1 LVFQPDNAQ
10 DSVLVRLFVL
20 LEAPAPLAGTAFP
33 RPETDWAAVSRR
45 GFRRVVRLHP
55 GDYDPSPLEVDEI
68 VLEDLV
74 GGRVPLEPALELDR
88 VLQAGRLVAESV
100 RRGEGV
106 IVHCLGGVGRT
117 GTVLG
122 RALRDLGHS
131 ADEAVAAIRAHRPS
145 WPESPWQEGIV
156 RGYPSQRAR

>member
-1 LVFQPDNAQ
+1 M
-10 DSVLVRLFVL
+10 RLFVL
-20 LEAPAPLAGTAFP
+20 LEAPAPLAGTEFP
-33 RPETDWAAVSRR
+33 GPDTDWPALSRR

-74 GGRVPLEPALELDR
+74 GGRVPLEPAPELDR
-88 VLQAGRLVAESV
+88 VLQAGRLVAERV

-122 RALRDLGHS
+122 CALRELGYS
-131 ADEAVAAIRAHRPS
+131 ADEAVAAIRAHRPG
-145 WPESPWQEGIV
+145 WPESSWQEEIV